1 MSVWGLARQ
10 DGSMANCIADTV
22 FESIRRDIFTG
33 RYEVG
38 TRLPSEREL
47 AERFDASR
55 NTVRDALSRLDHM
68 KLVKRIPQSGSY
80 VTDYRKEAALSLLI
94 YYIDNSLDLNDEVL
108 NSFMD
113 FRLVCERFAVR
124 RAVHH
129 MGPDD
134 IRYLH
139 TLLDEKLENSS
150 DGHVLA
156 NCDYNFHEYIFQL
169 ADSLAMQLIF
179 NTLKPVFINYLT
191 YYYNLGDDPKGIINY
206 QRSLVSAFEKR
217 DEELAGYMMEKL
229 LLFGINLIKEARL
242 TDTRHGKKLGE

>member
-1 MSVWGLARQ
+1 M
-10 DGSMANCIADTV
+10 V
-22 FESIRRDIFTG
+22 FESIRRDIFNG

-38 TRLPSEREL
+38 SRLPSEREL

-55 NTVRDALSRLDHM
+55 NTIRDALSRLDHM
-68 KLVKRIPQSGSY
+68 KLVKRMPQSGTY

-94 YYIDNSLDLNDEVL
+94 YYIENSLDLNEEAL
-108 NSFMD
+108 ASFMD

-129 MGPDD
+129 MGPAD
-134 IRYLH
+134 IRYL
-139 TLLDEKLENSS
+139 TSLLDEKLENPS

-156 NCDYNFHEYIFQL
+156 TCDYNFHEYLFQL

-191 YYYNLGDDPKGIINY
+191 YYYNLGDDHKGILDY
-206 QRSLVSAFEKR
+206 QRNLVSALEKR
-217 DEELAGYMMEKL
+217 DEELSGYMMEKL
-229 LLFGINLIKEARL
+229 LLYGINLIKEARL
-242 TDTRHGKKLGE
+242 NDSRREKATGEQATSK